1 MGAVIKAGELFA
13 VTDAKSG
20 QAGAIVLWRL
30 QGELDL
36 SKLRRAWDEAK
47 LPEALLP
54 EYPSAAVALRR
65 ACREQE
71 GKACVVH
78 GLKDGGFAVVDVK
91 SVEDADQ
98 PLDFTVGL
106 TVKLT
111 NGPDGKSPRAWSL
124 SKTSAPYTPE
134 LTFNHP
140 ANPRAGE
147 IAKSFL
153 ENLQRIEAEDTGLW
167 LAHLVKT
174 RVMAIPLRDTG
185 GTYFVPQ
192 ETLAEWQAI
201 ATATKAASGT
211 FFAEIPAMQSSKAVD
226 AILDALTREAAA
238 QLALVEAELQ
248 KALAS
253 EKQGM
258 GSRAVV
264 TRLRACAAMEDKLET
279 YEALLDVRLDQVRER
294 ILGLRANLSAA
305 ALIDDKEGA

>member
-1 MGAVIKAGELFA
+1 MGQIIKAGELFA
-13 VTDAKSG
+13 VTDAKAG

-36 SKLRRAWDEAK
+36 AKLRRAWGEAG
-47 LPEALLP
+47 LPEVLLP

-65 ACREQE
+65 ACREQAS
-71 GKACVVH
+71 KSCVVH

-91 SVEDADQ
+91 AVEDADQ
-98 PLDFTVGL
+98 PLDFSVAL

-111 NGPDGKSPRAWSL
+111 PGVVSNPRGWTL
-124 SKTSAPYTPE
+124 SEALPGAPTPT
-134 LTFNHP
+134 LDFNHP
-140 ANPRAGE
+140 AHHRAGE
-147 IAKSFL
+147 IARDFL
-153 ENLQRIEAEDTGLW
+153 ANLQRIEAEDTGLW

-201 ATATKAASGT
+201 AACTQAASGT

-226 AILDALTREAAA
+226 AILDALTREAAH
-238 QLALVEAELQ
+238 QLELVEVELQ
-248 KALAS
+248 RALAS
-253 EKQGM
+253 EKKGM
-258 GSRAVV
+258 GERAVV

-279 YEALLDVRLDQVRER
+279 YEALLDVRLDQVRDR
-294 ILGLRANLSAA
+294 IIGLRANLSAA
-305 ALIDDKEGA
+305 ALIGDKEGA